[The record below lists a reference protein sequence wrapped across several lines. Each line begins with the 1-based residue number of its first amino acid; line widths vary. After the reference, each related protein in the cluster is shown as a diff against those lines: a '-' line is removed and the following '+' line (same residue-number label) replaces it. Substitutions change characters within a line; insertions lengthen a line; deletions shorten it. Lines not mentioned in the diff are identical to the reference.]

1 MTVATVKDYSKLTG
15 DWGLYYKIASY
26 FVHKVKYQDREDFLH
41 DVMLEMAKVRI
52 KYQVKGKPLTE
63 AGLMR
68 VASYEFK
75 QYWIDLLKNR
85 PTIISLN
92 TEIDDGEGNIT
103 ELSELIADDK
113 AIDLDAWLDAKIW
126 LLGCPSRLIAI
137 GCKRV
142 KGKLLNHR
150 EQLYLSRWRQ
160 KELAKAQKSLNL

>member
-1 MTVATVKDYSKLTG
+1 MTVATATDYSQLTG
-15 DWGLYYKIASY
+15 DWKLYNKIAGY

-41 DVMLEMAKVRI
+41 DVLLEMATVKV
-52 KYQVKGKPLTE
+52 KYQAKDKALTE

-68 VASYEFK
+68 VASFELK
-75 QYWIDLLKNR
+75 QYWYTLLKNQ
-85 PTIISLN
+85 PTISLN
-92 TEIDDGEGNIT
+92 TEIDDGEGNVT

-113 AIDLDAWLDAKIW
+113 AIDLNSWLDAKIW

-137 GCKRV
+137 ACKRV